1 MNVAA
6 VIVAYDSGPLLLESV
21 AALLASPRVTELVV
35 VDNASRDGSIAAV
48 QARHGTDRRLRV
60 LTLPR
65 NLGFAV
71 AANAG
76 ARASNAAV
84 LAIVN
89 PDCRLEPEALEHLIE
104 QLQRHPDTGILGAL
118 MVYPDGRIQP
128 ASLRRDPTPARTL
141 RHLCLP
147 SGEGIDVPLPSAPG
161 LIEVE
166 ACSGALMLL
175 PRTCFAALGG
185 FDEGY
190 FLHVEDLDLCRRARA
205 AGWRVRVDTRIR
217 VPHHKG
223 SSSRRTPLAV
233 EWHKTRGML
242 RYFRKFDAAYTPW
255 PLRAVLILGAYARF
269 AVAMPRAWLGRR

>member
-21 AALLASPRVTELVV
+21 AALLASPRVAELVV
-35 VDNASRDGSIAAV
+35 VDNASRDDSIAAV
-48 QARHGTDRRLRV
+48 QARHGTDRRLRL

-65 NLGFAV
+65 NLGFAA

-76 ARASNAAV
+76 ARATTAAV

-89 PDCRLEPEALEHLIE
+89 PDCRLEPEALEHLLE
-104 QLQRHPDTGILGAL
+104 QLRQHPDTGVLGAL
-118 MVYPDGRIQP
+118 MVYPDGRLQA

-141 RHLCLP
+141 RHLCARP
-147 SGEGIDVPLPSAPG
+147 GAGIEVPIPTEPG

-166 ACSGALMLL
+166 ASSGALMLL
-175 PRTCFAALGG
+175 PRACFEALGG

-217 VPHHKG
+217 VLHHKG

-233 EWHKTRGML
+233 EWYKTRGML
-242 RYFRKFDAAYTPW
+242 RYFRKFDAADTPW
-255 PLRAVLILGAYARF
+255 PLRPVLVLGAYARF
-269 AVAMPRAWLGRR
+269 ALSVPRAWFGRR